1 MAQLHDS
8 ETLVGREL
16 LLDVACRLFME
27 DGYDGV
33 SMQQIATAAHMT
45 KGSPYYH
52 FKGKEDLFIH
62 AFTNRVQ
69 QMNDGLVASLAGD
82 GPLRERLVSAF
93 TYLLTTTDPGMIRMF
108 DDYQRSFAAQCQV
121 EGLGFEPT
129 PDIMHRAYQEMFAAT
144 DLGWR
149 QSPDTLAEALMAFQ
163 LGTLHMRVIH
173 PHGQGQVLTAE
184 RARDIAQETIDL
196 FLDGAIVT
204 GG

>member
-1 MAQLHDS
+1 MVQAHES

-33 SMQQIATAAHMT
+33 SMQQIASAAHMT

-62 AFTNRVQ
+62 AFTNHVQ
-69 QMNDGLVASLAGD
+69 RMNDGFRASLAAE
-82 GPLRERLVSAF
+82 GPLRARLVTAF
-93 TYLLTTTDPGMIRMF
+93 NYLLTTTDPGMIRMF

-121 EGLGFEPT
+121 EGLGFEST
-129 PDIMHRAYQEMFAAT
+129 PDIMHRAYQEMFAAS

-149 QSPDTLAEALMAFQ
+149 QSPDELAEALMAFQ

-173 PHGQGQVLTAE
+173 PHGQGQVLTAA
-184 RARDIAQETIDL
+184 RAREIAQETIDL